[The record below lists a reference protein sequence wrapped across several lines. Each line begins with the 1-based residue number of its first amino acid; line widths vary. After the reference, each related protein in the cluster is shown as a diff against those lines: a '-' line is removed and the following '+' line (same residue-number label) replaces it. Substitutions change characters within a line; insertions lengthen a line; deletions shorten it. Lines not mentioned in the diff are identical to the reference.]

1 MPNWMRIA
9 LEVSG
14 DKKQQ
19 KEFFESIGDGLE
31 SEQPINFEKII
42 TPPDNLFRGN
52 LGKDEE
58 EYCRAN
64 NIPDWYSWNTANW
77 GTKWNAC
84 SGSVNKTEDGL
95 VLLFET
101 AWALPIPI
109 IEAIEM
115 MIADDFP
122 DLKIYGEFLEEGY
135 AVAGFFHI
143 TKDIAELYEVD
154 IDFGDDGAEIL
165 FFYKDGPEYGTE
177 FEFKNI

>member
-14 DKKQQ
+14 DEQQQ
-19 KEFFESIGDGLE
+19 KEFFESIGNGLE
-31 SEQPINFEKII
+31 SKQPINFEKII

-64 NIPDWYSWNTANW
+64 NIPDWYSWNNANW
-77 GTKWNAC
+77 GTKWNA
-84 SGSVNKTEDGL
+84 SDSFVEMKAGSVV
-95 VLLFET
+95 VLFNT

-109 IEAIEM
+109 IEKIEK
-115 MIADDFP
+115 MIMDKFV
-122 DLKIYGEFLEEGY
+122 DLKIYGEFIEEGY

-143 TKDIAELYEVD
+143 GKDGGELTEVD
-154 IDFGDDGAEIL
+154 IDFDQEGDEPLIR
-165 FFYKDGPEYGTE
+165 FFGVDGTE
-177 FEFKNI
+177 FKFENL

>member
-14 DKKQQ
+14 DEQQQ
-19 KEFFESIGDGLE
+19 KEFFESIGNGLE
-31 SEQPINFEKII
+31 SKQPINFEKII

-52 LGKDEE
+52 LGRDEK

-64 NIPDWYSWNTANW
+64 NIPDWYSWNNANW
-77 GTKWNAC
+77 GTKWNASDC
-84 SGSVNKTEDGL
+84 FVEMKANSVV
-95 VLLFET
+95 VLFDT

-122 DLKIYGEFLEEGY
+122 DLKIYGEFLEEGD

-154 IDFGDDGAEIL
+154 IDFGDDGAETL
-165 FFYKDGPEYGTE
+165 FFDKDGTE